1 MKKIAVSTDTNCS
14 LTVDE
19 ANKLGVYLLPMPINI
34 DGKEYFENETI
45 SYDEF
50 MTKLKNGSKVFTSQP
65 SAEALCALWDEALK
79 QAEYVIHVPMDS
91 VLSGSYQT
99 AVMLSKEYSGR
110 VKVVDVR
117 RVSLPSLQAI
127 YDILYLI
134 DKDYDVDDIVEIIN
148 NNSDNYSCYVVLDE
162 LEHLKKGGR
171 INATT
176 AIIGEI
182 LSVKPIIEFVNGAL
196 KTNSK
201 THGILKGEKK
211 IIELIKNDLNNKFA
225 GKKVNFHIA
234 YSCSQQEATK
244 FKNRVCAELQLSDIV
259 MAQLPASLACHIG
272 AGSRGLS
279 VEEVVG

>member
-1 MKKIAVSTDTNCS
+1 MRKIAVSTDTNCS
-14 LTVDE
+14 LTVGE
-19 ANKLGVYLLPMPINI
+19 ASKLGVYLLPMPINI

-50 MTKLKNGSKVFTSQP
+50 MTKLKSGSKVFTSQP
-65 SAEALCALWDEALK
+65 SVEAVCALWDEALK

-99 AVMLSKEYSGR
+99 AVMLSKEYDGR

-134 DKDYDVDDIVEIIN
+134 DKDYDVDDIVKIVN
-148 NNSDNYSCYVVLDE
+148 NNSNNYSCYVVLDE

-171 INATT
+171 INAAT
-176 AIIGEI
+176 ALIGEI
-182 LSVKPIIEFVNGAL
+182 LAVKPIIEFVDGAL

-211 IIELIKNDLNNKFA
+211 IIELIKNDLNTKFA

-234 YSCSQQEATK
+234 YSCSRQEAIK
-244 FKNRVCAELQLSDIV
+244 FKDKACAELGLNDIV
-259 MAQLPASLACHIG
+259 MAELPASLACHIG
-272 AGSRGLS
+272 AGARGIS
-279 VEEVVG
+279 VEEVVE